1 MSIFRKYPITT
12 KGTALFLAFTIFGEI
27 FFPTMVFALTSGPS
41 SPEFSSFEPVA
52 TTDMVDP
59 FSGDFTYN
67 LPVLNI
73 PGADGGGYAMSL
85 SYHSGTSAE
94 EEASWVGHGWTL
106 NAGAINRGKVGYPD
120 EFKGV
125 SVRQFNK
132 VVPNWTVSAV
142 ASLGIEFFSDDSQK
156 KKQENK
162 DALDK
167 LGKVTKPQ
175 MDSEWGGNGPLN
187 DLHGVSSDFTVTVSQ
202 SIRYNNYSG
211 IMKSTGFSA
220 SFKGMASLNMNF
232 AGGNSTMG
240 FSVSPQELIKFIKT
254 RKAIKEKEKEKASA
268 DCSQE
273 EELKKDIRKLKGF
286 NDGGGQK
293 QNFFKYMFRGL
304 SAPNISGSANT
315 MYPGLSV
322 QKTHGKSFNFSGS
335 IEINPIGPVGFEP
348 GYQGNFNVY
357 IPEKETTIEA
367 YGYLHRKTWNEDWDD
382 EKDVFEAQDYFIE
395 GETTLSKTD
404 KTLGIPFSG
413 ADVFSATGE
422 GIMGGFRLKNSRV
435 DHYYPS
441 KITNNEVIQ
450 NIGIEFGVGQ
460 TIQVGLDVGFGFH
473 RTVVSNWE
481 KGKRGS
487 TGDDMYQANASDAAF
502 FEFMNDPGKVF
513 RYTTTDDVMSMV
525 LDGKDIDDND
535 AANYISG
542 LSSTNIDLGKERS
555 STIEYTTFAT
565 AQNAASRLDKMQETQ
580 DFYNGVSG
588 ISELDNFIRELKIT
602 KTDGSKY
609 IYGAALLAKNE
620 LNLTVGLQASATS
633 MHKDYT
639 GFTGNNPH
647 TIQTNYLKANDI
659 NQIEN
664 NLSAQ
669 GDFTAQPYSN
679 SFLITQILTADYI
692 DVNDNGP
699 DARDYGGWTKFTYRK
714 RYGGNNEW
722 YRHRAPYNKM
732 YYGKGRLN
740 NPYDQTAS
748 LSSGEKEVAYL
759 KTIETKTHIACF
771 VTSGTTRDDFQD
783 IATALGL
790 TGAELTKFMSY
801 FPANGSNQP
810 RKDGLDAA
818 KDEEAANGAKGTH
831 TIEQLNKIILFSKSR
846 LDKPVSVTNFEYSNE
861 IWKGI
866 PNTTETP
873 GSANSGKL
881 TLKKVW
887 TDTEGLVK
895 ARISPYKFEYEYF
908 KKSDYP
914 SFNNYAQN
922 GIFDGYGDGT
932 LNEHP
937 IYRSGLLDNW
947 GFNQH
952 HDIESQQREY
962 LREWSYQGDLPADFD
977 PAAWQLK
984 RIILPSGGEIHVQY
998 EQKDYC
1004 YVQDKEAMTMVSI
1017 NPSSSIGNENGYK
1030 YDENKYYL
1038 NLDDVGL
1045 HTEAEKKAYFLKI
1058 ARQYFDGNMAFDG
1071 SNASYYE
1078 IKDGDDNSQ
1087 KSNMLYF
1094 RFLYNLSEDAANL
1107 QGSRKPDFVEGYCPV
1122 NRIVYDNGN
1131 IFISLGAKKGV
1142 QKFLTPRRI
1151 AYEQF
1156 ITSGNLGMDNQQYLL
1171 DNENIDGN
1179 LLQKAYNNTANGN
1192 AEGIKEVK
1200 KYLMKSSELGLR
1212 AKIAGAIFAVNKP
1225 AKSNVAKAY
1234 DPAMSA
1240 FKLVVPKAKRGG
1252 GVRVKRLLMYN
1263 PGIEGGEASIYGSEY
1278 IYKTKDGQSSG
1289 VATNEPGSSR
1299 LENALVDILPR
1310 YKQGVL
1316 NKLMAGRDKSWAEG
1330 PLGGHLYPGA
1340 SIGHSRVVIKNIHS
1354 GKSSP
1359 GFVINEYITCKDEP
1373 SVKVKHTEIKDPGK
1387 LFEGRIKDHYK
1398 KTKFSLPMG
1407 MFNYSQDKAW
1417 ITQGFVFEISDLHG
1431 KLKRSYTYNGT
1442 YEKFLVD
1449 PLSTSV
1455 YASVENEYTNEA
1467 KTVVSGELD
1476 GSGNLKLKKS
1486 AMNLGQEEDIA
1497 MYAGRVE
1504 DRTFDFSVELDL
1516 NFLIQFPIVFTFG
1529 FGLSLSYDETELSQ
1543 HITSR
1548 VIKHSSWL
1556 KKTTTFQDG
1565 IRTINETL
1573 AFNDLDGSPIITRV
1587 SSAYDAPDQIGDF
1600 REHVPIDTDVEDPTN
1615 QNKDNVYYTMNLP
1628 AAWIYAEMGKKSKNS
1643 NNFNLLSAAAGSF
1656 TTHSENPLWKFTND
1670 EWYPHQTN
1678 MDRVISATATEFR
1691 KNRFDDNIQY
1701 TIGGVSK
1708 TASMERI
1715 KEEFAAQNG
1724 VNGFDQSDLD
1734 QLNAFYYPVRSFTF
1748 IGDRTSANAASGRVY
1763 KDGTI
1768 TNFEFFKWKDGG
1780 TTDVEALNPHW
1791 QSPSYVTKYS
1801 PNGQPLEEVNLLGI
1815 YSTVKLGY
1823 GNLLPIMSA
1832 ANAEYESVLFED
1844 YENGSALGQT
1854 IAKAH
1859 TGTRSLNYATINNGV
1874 IAAQPLKLTTN
1885 LHDKGA
1891 RFKVWVRLTNE
1902 GSPDPLLTEVMQ
1914 GNPRLKLGNTTYP
1927 MNRIAT
1933 VGEWHLLSVDV
1944 KTWSGLNVGD
1954 AFTIQYLYDLPTAA
1968 HQLLLDDVCFH
1979 PLEAGVSMT
1988 VYNPSDFK
1996 VVAQLDDQHF
2006 AVIYEYNT
2014 EGALVRTIIETERG
2028 RKTVKEQQA
2037 NSPKANRNE

>member
-1 MSIFRKYPITT
+1 MSIFRKNPIAT

-27 FFPTMVFALTSGPS
+27 FFPTMSLALTAGAS

-106 NAGAINRGKVGYPD
+106 NAGAINRGRVGYPD
-120 EFKGV
+120 EFKEV

-132 VVPNWTVSAV
+132 VVPNWTVSGV
-142 ASLGIEFFSDDSQK
+142 GSIGLEFFSDDSQTK
-156 KKQENK
+156 KEQ
-162 DALDK
+162 DK
-167 LGKVTKPQ
+167 KAIEKKGKVEKPA
-175 MDSEWGGNGPLN
+175 MNSEWGGNGPLN
-187 DLHGVSSDFTVTVSQ
+187 ELDLNNPSADFSITASQ

-211 IMKSTGFSA
+211 LMKSTGFSA
-220 SFKGMASLNMNF
+220 SIKGMASLNMNF
-232 AGGNSTMG
+232 AGGNATFG
-240 FSVSPQELIKFIKT
+240 FSVNPMGLLMKKLNQKIANLKNYKKELEAHDEFYSERLTYKYALK
-254 RKAIKEKEKEKASA
+254 
-268 DCSQE
+268 D
-273 EELKKDIRKLKGF
+273 LKKLELRRYFIGKIF
-286 NDGGGQK
+286 
-293 QNFFKYMFRGL
+293 
-304 SAPNISGSANT
+304 SPNISASANVS
-315 MYPGLSV
+315 YPGLSV
-322 QKTHGKSFNFSGS
+322 QKTHGKSYNFSGS
-335 IEINPIGPVGFEP
+335 LEINPIGPVGVTT
-348 GYQGNFNVY
+348 GYQGNFNVA
-357 IPEKETTIEA
+357 IPQKETDVKA
-367 YGYLHRKTWNEDWDD
+367 YGYLHRKTWDDAWDD
-382 EKDVFEAQDYFIE
+382 ETDVFEAQDYFIE

-413 ADVFSATGE
+413 ADVFSASGE

-441 KITNNEVIQ
+441 KITNKEVIQ

-460 TIQVGLDVGFGFH
+460 TIQVGMDVGFGWH

-481 KGKRGS
+481 KKKRGS
-487 TGDDMYQANASDAAF
+487 TEDDMYQANDSDAAF
-502 FEFMNDPGKVF
+502 FEFMNDPGKVM
-513 RYTTTDDVMSMV
+513 RYTTTDGVVSMV
-525 LDGKDIDDND
+525 LDGKKIDDND

-542 LSSTNIDLGKERS
+542 LSSTNVNLGKERS
-555 STIEYTTFAT
+555 STIEYTTFLT
-565 AQNAASRLDKMQETQ
+565 AQNQANRLDKMTETQ
-580 DFYNGVSG
+580 GFLTGVSG
-588 ISELDNFIRELKIT
+588 IAELDDFIRELKVT
-602 KTDGSKY
+602 KQDGSKY
-609 IYGAALLAKNE
+609 IYGAPILARKE
-620 LNLTVGLQASATS
+620 LNLTVGLQASASS
-633 MHKDYT
+633 MHKDYD

-647 TIQTNYLKANDI
+647 LIQSAYLKANDI
-659 NQIEN
+659 SQIEN

-669 GDFTAQPYSN
+669 GDYTEQPYSN
-679 SFLITQILTADYI
+679 SFLITQILTPDYI

-714 RYGGNNEW
+714 RYGGNGEW

-748 LSSGEKEVAYL
+748 FSSGEKEVAYL

-771 VTSGTTRDDFQD
+771 ITSGTTRDDFQD
-783 IATALGL
+783 IATALDL
-790 TGAELTKFMSY
+790 TGTELVKFMSY
-801 FPANGSNQP
+801 FPANGTNQP
-810 RKDGLDAA
+810 RKDGVDAA
-818 KDEEAANGAKGTH
+818 RDEEAANGEKGTH
-831 TIEQLNKIILFSKSR
+831 AIEQLNKIILFSKSR

-866 PNTTETP
+866 PNTTENV
-873 GSANSGKL
+873 GSVNSGKL

-895 ARISPYKFEYEYF
+895 ARIAPYKFEYEYF

-914 SFNNYAQN
+914 TFNNYLQN
-922 GIFDGYGDGT
+922 GIFNGYGDGS

-937 IYRSGLLDNW
+937 IYKSGLLDNW
-947 GFNQH
+947 GYYQH
-952 HDIESQQREY
+952 HDIGNQQRER
-962 LREWSYQGDLPADFD
+962 LRTWSYQGDLPDDFD

-984 RIILPSGGEIHVQY
+984 RIILPSGGEIHIQY

-1017 NPSSSIGNENGYK
+1017 DPYPGDGTKENENGYK
-1030 YDENKYYL
+1030 YDANKYYL
-1038 NLDDVGL
+1038 NLKDVDI
-1045 HTEAEKKAYFLKI
+1045 HTPTEAQAYFLKI
-1058 ARQYFDGNMAFDG
+1058 ARQYYSGDIASNATSVSDESHTNKGNM
-1071 SNASYYE
+1071 
-1078 IKDGDDNSQ
+1078 I
-1087 KSNMLYF
+1087 YF

-1122 NRIVYDNGN
+1122 NKIEYDGGT
-1131 IFISLGAKKGV
+1131 ICLSFGGEKGI
-1142 QKFLTPRRI
+1142 QKYLTPRRI

-1156 ITSGNLGMDNQQYLL
+1156 TTMGNLGMDNQQYLFNN
-1171 DNENIDGN
+1171 NENIDGT
-1179 LLQKAYNNTANGN
+1179 LLQKAYDNTTDGYDD
-1192 AEGIKEVK
+1192 EVKEVK
-1200 KYLMKSSELGLR
+1200 QYLLKSSGSNLGLR
-1212 AKIAGAIFAVNKP
+1212 RRIADAIFLINKP
-1225 AKSNVAKAY
+1225 SKINIAKAY

-1240 FKLVVPKAKRGG
+1240 FKLVAPKAKKGG

-1263 PGIEGGEASIYGSEY
+1263 PGIEGGEASVYGSEY

-1310 YKQGVL
+1310 YKQGVI
-1316 NKLMAGRDKSWAEG
+1316 NKIMAGRDKSWAEG

-1340 SIGHSRVVIKNIHS
+1340 SVGHSRVVIKNIHS

-1407 MFNYSQDKAW
+1407 LFNYSQDKAW
-1417 ITQGFVFEISDLHG
+1417 LTQGFVFETNDLHG
-1431 KLKRSYTYNGT
+1431 NLKRSYTYNGT
-1442 YEKFLVD
+1442 YEGYLTD
-1449 PLSTSV
+1449 PLSASV

-1476 GSGNLKLKKS
+1476 GSGHLKLKKS
-1486 AMNLGQEEDIA
+1486 AMYLGQEEDIA

-1504 DRTFDFSVELDL
+1504 DRTFDFSLELDL

-1529 FGLSLSYDETELSQ
+1529 FGLTLDYHETELSQ
-1543 HITSR
+1543 HVTSR
-1548 VIKHSSWL
+1548 VIRNSSWL

-1600 REHVPIDTDVEDPTN
+1600 REHVPIDTDSEDPAN

-1628 AAWIYAEMGKKSKNS
+1628 AAWIYAEMGKKSKNP
-1643 NNFNLLSAAAGSF
+1643 NNFNILSAAAGSF
-1656 TTHSENPLWKFTND
+1656 TTHSENPLWKFTNN

-1691 KNRFDDNIQY
+1691 KDRFQDNIQY

-1708 TASMERI
+1708 TSSMERV

-1724 VNGFDQSDLD
+1724 VNDFDQSDLN
-1734 QLNAFYYPVRSFTF
+1734 QLNSFYYPVRSFTF
-1748 IGDRTSANAASGRVY
+1748 IGDRTSANTSSGKVY

-1780 TTDVEALNPHW
+1780 GTDVEALNPNW

-1815 YSTVKLGY
+1815 YSAVKLGY

-1844 YENGSALGQT
+1844 YENGSTIGQT
-1854 IAKAH
+1854 VAKAH

-1874 IAAQPLKLTTN
+1874 IATQPLKLTTN

-1902 GSPDPLLTEVMQ
+1902 VSVDPLLTEVMQ
-1914 GNPRLKLGNTTYP
+1914 GNPRLKVGNMTYP
-1927 MNRIAT
+1927 MTRIAT

-1944 KTWSGLNVGD
+1944 KTWSGLTIGD
-1954 AFTIQYLYDLPTAA
+1954 AFTIQYLYDLPTAN

-2014 EGALVRTIIETERG
+2014 EGALVRTVIETERG

-2037 NSPKANRNE
+2037 NTPKANRNE